1 MNLCH
6 FNSYDNLRHRSIA
19 AVSGSTFKNENMC
32 HNLKGLNR
40 KQIRVCKRNV
50 ELMTSVK
57 EGAEMAI
64 RECQHQFKYRKWN
77 CTTINKKNEP
87 VFGNALNKGKD
98 SSFTFDFYKFPDE
111 QTSIEI
117 FKVFSVDFKYSR
129 RFDVA

>member
-1 MNLCH
+1 
-6 FNSYDNLRHRSIA
+6 
-19 AVSGSTFKNENMC
+19 
-32 HNLKGLNR
+32 
-40 KQIRVCKRNV
+40 
-50 ELMTSVK
+50 MTSVK